1 MRKTK
6 EEVVELA
13 VDEGIVRLRK
23 GESVAAVG
31 KVDGNGNLPFTA
43 KGSGGKTRELTI
55 KLTAVRR
62 TLNIEAY
69 WEKDPYMGGEDFL
82 IVPMD

>member
-31 KVDGNGNLPFTA
+31 KVDGNGNLPVTV
-43 KGSGGKTRELTI
+43 KGNGGKTRELTI
-55 KLTAVRR
+55 KLSAVRR
-62 TLNIEAY
+62 ALNIEAY
-69 WEKDPYMGGEDFL
+69 WETDPYMGGESFL